1 MAAGLWVSLLGVLL
15 VQGQSSSPAPSPC
28 VEALTSATDVAVGQ
42 FCTAEDLL
50 KSADALPKDSQER
63 SRRLEQAALAYRRAV
78 SLSTNP
84 DTRSRALNRLADTYD
99 LPRLNQ
105 PAALEPVL
113 RELIALTPDDLI
125 PVYRLADFQ
134 EHRELIEAAERTLL
148 DARHSRPDEEEP
160 NRRLA
165 QFYARRVT
173 ELRKRNLT
181 TPPETVSNPGER
193 DASGV
198 YRVGQSLAPP
208 QRVDAPHYPADAM
221 AAGITGTVMAEVVI
235 DPSGHVTDARIVRS
249 IPLLDEAA
257 LASVRQ
263 WRFDPTVVNGEPVP
277 VRMTVTVNFTPP
289 PQSGSGPARQ
299 R

>member
-1 MAAGLWVSLLGVLL
+1 MGAGRAG
-15 VQGQSSSPAPSPC
+15 
-28 VEALTSATDVAVGQ
+28 
-42 FCTAEDLL
+42 
-50 KSADALPKDSQER
+50 
-63 SRRLEQAALAYRRAV
+63 YRRAA

-99 LPRLNQ
+99 ASHLNE

-113 RELIALTPDDLI
+113 RELIALTPDDLT

-134 EHRELIEAAERTLL
+134 EHRELIEAAEGTLL
-148 DARHSRPDEEEP
+148 NARHSRPDEEEP

-173 ELRKRNLT
+173 ELRKRNLV
-181 TPPETVSNPGER
+181 TPPDTVSSPGER

-198 YRVGQSLAPP
+198 YRAGQSVQPP
-208 QRVDAPHYPADAM
+208 RRVEVPHYPPDAM
-221 AAGITGTVMAEVVI
+221 AAGIAGTVGAELVI

-257 LASVRQ
+257 LAAVRE
-263 WRFDPTVVNGEPVP
+263 WRFEPTMVNGEPVP
-277 VRMTVTVNFTPP
+277 VRMTVTVNFTLP
-289 PQSGSGPARQ
+289 PQSGSAPARQ